1 MLCWFSG
8 VHLIA
13 GVRQK
18 EEKMNNYIN
27 LTIRHMCDFG
37 FQLRD
42 TFHPEHNY
50 DDYYTN
56 NNSYNGKRQFEVIWV
71 ETDGY
76 PSISANK
83 RYNVPPLECV
93 AYDSYKIEMPNR
105 YKLSSREDVVIHETV
120 HFLQWNTSELDDN
133 YVQYDGSNYREY
145 IGQRSEMEAHL
156 VQVSYILE
164 SMQQYFFEKVQSDL
178 RAYFLQTISEL
189 KESMDHGKALNM
201 LLKAKEV
208 GLI

>member
-1 MLCWFSG
+1 
-8 VHLIA
+8 
-13 GVRQK
+13 
-18 EEKMNNYIN
+18 MNA
-27 LTIRHMCDFG
+27 FG

-42 TFHPEHNY
+42 TFHLTHNY
-50 DDYYTN
+50 DDFYTN
-56 NNSYNGKRQFEVIWV
+56 SNSYNGKRLFDVIWI

-76 PSISANK
+76 PSVNANK
-83 RYNVPPLECV
+83 RYNVPALECV

-105 YKLSSREDVVIHETV
+105 YKMLSREDVVIHETV

-133 YVQYDGSNYREY
+133 YIQYNGSNYREY
-145 IGQRSEMEAHL
+145 ISQRSEIEAHL

-164 SMQQYFFEKVQSDL
+164 SMQQYLFEKVKSDL
-178 RAYFLQTISEL
+178 RVYFFATINEL
-189 KESMDHGKALNM
+189 KANMDHGKAIDM